1 MDHPSLWMQAGMPES
16 PRPDHAIDGLACDVL
31 IVGGGLC
38 GLLTAWRLV
47 EKGVHSVAV
56 AEAGDFC
63 SGVTAHTT
71 AKITVQHGLIYHRLL
86 DGLGPEKAGQYA
98 KANQDAVEEFARLN
112 ALLDTDCEFSRC
124 GSYVYAADGAG
135 AAAVESEAAACRK
148 IGLPVSVT
156 VQTELPFPV
165 TTAVCMDSQARVH
178 PLKLAA
184 ALVRYL
190 GEEGVQLLP
199 HTRVYPHEPGQ
210 AQGEIHTSRGTIR
223 SDTVILA
230 SHYPL
235 MDKPGLYFA
244 RIWQERS
251 YVLALSGVPPIRDLY
266 WGAGSGGYSFRP
278 CRMADGETGLL
289 LGGASHKTG
298 HQGTQYH
305 FQRLRAKASAW
316 YPQMTEQARWS
327 AQDCM
332 AHDGIPYIGRY
343 RQLDGEVA
351 SRVYIATGF
360 NKWGMT
366 SSMAAADILSEAVT
380 GREHP
385 QKAVFSPSRFDPGL
399 KAKSF
404 FIETGDMMK
413 RYIGAYIRLP
423 EATAAN
429 LQPGEGRLIA
439 VDGRRVG
446 VYKDEEQV
454 IHTVNPICPH
464 LGCVLSWNRDEKSW
478 DCPCHGSRFDYTGR
492 LLNDPAQRE
501 LSRPTLPAGHPQ
513 DTAR

>member
-1 MDHPSLWMQAGMPES
+1 MDHPSLWMQAGLPEIS
-16 PRPDHAIDGLACDVL
+16 REDTVEGLTCDVL

-38 GLLTAWRLV
+38 GLLTAWRLL
-47 EKGVHSVAV
+47 EKGIRSAAV
-56 AEAGDFC
+56 AEAGELC

-71 AKITVQHGLIYHRLL
+71 AKITAQHGLIYDRLL
-86 DGLGPEKAGQYA
+86 EGLGPEKAGQYA

-112 ALLDTDCEFSRC
+112 ALLGEDCEFSRC
-124 GSYVYAADGAG
+124 ASYVYATDGAG
-135 AAAVESEAAACRK
+135 AGAVEKEAAACRK
-148 IGLPVSVT
+148 MGIPVTVT

-165 TTAVCMDSQARVH
+165 TTAVRMDRQARVH

-190 GEEGVQLLP
+190 QKAGVRLLP
-199 HTRVYPHEPGQ
+199 HTRVYPHAPGQ
-210 AQGEIHTSRGTIR
+210 RAGEIVTSRGTIH
-223 SDTVILA
+223 SDTVVLA
-230 SHYPL
+230 THYPL

-251 YVLALSGVPPIRDLY
+251 YVLALSGIPIVRDLY
-266 WGAGSGGYSFRP
+266 WGTGGSGCSFRP
-278 CRMADGETGLL
+278 CRLADGGNGLL
-289 LGGASHKTG
+289 LGGGSHKTG
-298 HQGTQYH
+298 HQGEQYH
-305 FQRLRAKASAW
+305 FERLRAKGKAW
-316 YPQMTEQARWS
+316 YPSMEEQARWS

-332 AHDGIPYIGRY
+332 THDGIPYIGRY

-351 SRVYIATGF
+351 SRVYLATGF

-366 SSMAAADILSEAVT
+366 SSMAAADLLSEAIV
-380 GREHP
+380 GRDHP

-404 FIETGDMMK
+404 FVETGDMMK

-423 EATAAN
+423 EETTAE
-429 LQPGEGRLIA
+429 LCPGEGKLIA
-439 VDGRRVG
+439 VEGKRVG
-446 VYKDEEQV
+446 VYKDEDQV
-454 IHTVNPICPH
+454 VYTVSPICPH
-464 LGCVLSWNRDEKSW
+464 MGCVLSWNRDERSW

-501 LSRPTLPAGHPQ
+501 LKPPQ
-513 DTAR
+513 GESQSSDTPVK